1 MFQQVWTRIGSS
13 QYFRWL
19 AGGVACYFAICCFD
33 FLVLSDHLGRSS
45 HGILMNA
52 AQAAVPFTRLPQVSA
67 DQQAATGNEVQ
78 TVSVMLPN
86 GIQQI
91 VVHDTRSQRMA
102 VYHVEGGS
110 GRIQLKS
117 VRDLTWDLKME
128 HFNGQ
133 SPLPS
138 ELKQMQP

>member
-1 MFQQVWTRIGSS
+1 MFQRLQQQLSS
-13 QYFRWL
+13 SVHARWL
-19 AGGVACYFAICCFD
+19 AAGVVIYAVVCCLNSLSVSNVRGFENG
-33 FLVLSDHLGRSS
+33 FLT
-45 HGILMNA
+45 NA
-52 AQAAVPFTRLPQVSA
+52 AQASTPVSALPQIQ
-67 DQQAATGNEVQ
+67 DNHTATGNEVQ

-86 GIQQI
+86 GMQQI
-91 VVHDTRSQRMA
+91 VIHDTRTMRMA
-102 VYHVEGGS
+102 VYQIDGGS

-133 SPLPS
+133 SPLPA